1 MRRFHTTIWW
11 RFILLAALV
20 PSIIVL
26 ALRIETNIDDV
37 YQWLPDD
44 SPGLV
49 TYEWFLEHFGSDDV
63 VVVSWPECGLDDP
76 RIPVFAN
83 QLSELRGAEY
93 IDEVMTGP
101 EVIGRLTGENSQLTR
116 DEVIERLAGTLIGAN
131 GETTCLTIRL
141 TPSGQR
147 HRTEAIQDI
156 FRAAAATPGLS
167 RGELRMAGYPYSGYV
182 AEAAITRAITLFTPP
197 ACLVSI
203 LVAWFCLRNLPAVLV
218 TLFLSGVATG
228 AAVALIP
235 LFGTK
240 LDGLLTAVPSLIYV
254 LAVSTCIHL
263 VSYLRSAS
271 ETLPAEQADAESIAR
286 RGFSIAWKPSVVSSV
301 STAVGMGSLV
311 SSEFPAI
318 RQFGLYSAAGTLLM
332 LGLLLLL
339 APGPL
344 AYCVLGSR
352 GGLHPPQFL
361 QRTLWRGFH
370 MATSH
375 ALFVILGV
383 VTFASVLGMQLGN
396 IRASV
401 AVEDHF
407 RSDSEYLRDLYFI
420 ENEIGPF
427 GAVEVVLGFPTIG
440 SGEFD
445 ERFRKIQSIERRL
458 KELPEVSTTFSSATL
473 VALPDDL
480 HGRVGFL
487 ARVVSRKQLRDSRYK
502 MLDGAYL
509 NEFDDREWWRIT
521 IRATE
526 IERIDLAKFEDDVR
540 NLVDQ
545 ELESSESGD
554 IVVKYTGAAPLYLRS
569 QKNVI
574 RDLFQSYALAFAII
588 AVVMAFVLRSVLA
601 GLASMVPNVLPS
613 VVVFGGTAALGFDF
627 DFATIVTGSVAL
639 GIAVDDTA
647 HFLLRYREH
656 ETECPTE
663 ALRHTFQE
671 CAPAMLTTTLVCGL
685 GLLVFLPSP
694 LATQSRFAITIFCL
708 LIVAVFSDLVLVP
721 AMLSTRIGR
730 WVFGRREIENP
741 ASDSLKRI

>member
-311 SSEFPAI
+311 SSEFP
-318 RQFGLYSAAGTLLM
+318 RNSPVRPLFG
-332 LGLLLLL
+332 
-339 APGPL
+339 
-344 AYCVLGSR
+344 
-352 GGLHPPQFL
+352 GGHIVDAWAVVTART
-361 QRTLWRGFH
+361 RTLSLLRAWFSWR
-370 MATSH
+370 T
-375 ALFVILGV
+375 
-383 VTFASVLGMQLGN
+383 ASPAIPTTHSVAWVSYGN
-396 IRASV
+396 ITRP
-401 AVEDHF
+401 
-407 RSDSEYLRDLYFI
+407 I
-420 ENEIGPF
+420 
-427 GAVEVVLGFPTIG
+427 
-440 SGEFD
+440 
-445 ERFRKIQSIERRL
+445 
-458 KELPEVSTTFSSATL
+458 
-473 VALPDDL
+473 
-480 HGRVGFL
+480 
-487 ARVVSRKQLRDSRYK
+487 RDSGGRHVCQC
-502 MLDGAYL
+502 LR
-509 NEFDDREWWRIT
+509 N
-521 IRATE
+521 ATW
-526 IERIDLAKFEDDVR
+526 KHPCV
-540 NLVDQ
+540 
-545 ELESSESGD
+545 G
-554 IVVKYTGAAPLYLRS
+554 
-569 QKNVI
+569 
-574 RDLFQSYALAFAII
+574 
-588 AVVMAFVLRSVLA
+588 
-601 GLASMVPNVLPS
+601 
-613 VVVFGGTAALGFDF
+613 
-627 DFATIVTGSVAL
+627 
-639 GIAVDDTA
+639 
-647 HFLLRYREH
+647 
-656 ETECPTE
+656 C
-663 ALRHTFQE
+663 
-671 CAPAMLTTTLVCGL
+671 
-685 GLLVFLPSP
+685 
-694 LATQSRFAITIFCL
+694 
-708 LIVAVFSDLVLVP
+708 
-721 AMLSTRIGR
+721 
-730 WVFGRREIENP
+730 GRRP
-741 ASDSLKRI
+741 FSQRQ